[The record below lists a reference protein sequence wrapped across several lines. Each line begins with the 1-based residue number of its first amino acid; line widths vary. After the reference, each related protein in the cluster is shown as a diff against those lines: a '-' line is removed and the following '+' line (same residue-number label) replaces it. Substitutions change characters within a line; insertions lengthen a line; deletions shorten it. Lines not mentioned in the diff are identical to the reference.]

1 MDIWDTLILRDRPAD
16 AAKTATGRRISLIS
30 RGLPGGVGL
39 DPFQIAQLRVEVEA
53 EMAAGS
59 PSEEY
64 ELADVI
70 GMVLERLGHP
80 PEAARSELAELLAAE
95 EARDEVRWSSPN
107 DELVEL
113 IRESAQPTALLSDFY
128 MSSDL
133 LEPIV
138 SEVTG
143 LHERLFVSI
152 DLGVSKRLGGG
163 MFDAVRAEYRTD
175 ADRHL
180 HIGDN
185 PHSDVDQQV
194 RGGGIALHVPRPTRF
209 PGPGDFDRQKSARVL
224 V

>member
-53 EMAAGS
+53 EMAADS

-107 DELVEL
+107 DELVGL

-143 LHERLFVSI
+143 LRREALRF
-152 DLGVSKRLGGG
+152 
-163 MFDAVRAEYRTD
+163 
-175 ADRHL
+175 DRHGRVEAPGRR
-180 HIGDN
+180 H
-185 PHSDVDQQV
+185 V
-194 RGGGIALHVPRPTRF
+194 RR
-209 PGPGDFDRQKSARVL
+209 GPSRIPDRRGSPSSHR
-224 V
+224 